1 MIEIG
6 KYSKLKILRWTSVG
20 LYLGDDSGEDVLLPS
35 KYCPKKIDIGNMME
49 VFVYLDHEQRKVATT
64 ITPKIFLN
72 EFALLQVSAVT
83 DVGAFMDWGMEK
95 ELLVPFREQNLEMAE
110 GRWYIVYM
118 DLDTKTNRLY
128 ATNKI
133 EKLLQNDVLT
143 VKEGDDVQIMIF
155 QKTDLGYSVIV
166 NNKHK
171 GLIYDNEIF
180 RPVKIGDKLKGVVT
194 KIRDENKI
202 DISINPVG
210 YENSMDL
217 NCDIVMYKLSQNNGF
232 LPVTDKTPPEEIYA
246 EMKMSKK
253 TFKKVLG
260 ALYKQRKIEILP
272 DGIKLVE

>member
-1 MIEIG
+1 M
-6 KYSKLKILRWTSVG
+6 
-20 LYLGDDSGEDVLLPS
+20 YLGDESGEDVLLPS
-35 KYCPKKIDIGNMME
+35 KYCPKKFNIDDMIE
-49 VFVYLDHEQRKVATT
+49 VFVYLDHEQRKVATN

-95 ELLVPFREQNLEMAE
+95 ELLVPFREQNLELVE

-194 KIRDENKI
+194 KIREENKI

-217 NCDIVMYKLSQNNGF
+217 NCDIVLYKLSQNNGF
-232 LPVTDKTPPEEIYA
+232 LSITDKTPPEDIYA
-246 EMKMSKK
+246 QMGMSKK
-253 TFKKVLG
+253 TYKKVLG
-260 ALYKQRKIEILP
+260 ALYKARKIEILT
-272 DGIKLVE
+272 DGIRLVK

>member
-20 LYLGDDSGEDVLLPS
+20 LYLGDESGEDVLLPS
-35 KYCPKKIDIGNMME
+35 KYCPKKFNIDDIIE
-49 VFVYLDHEQRKVATT
+49 VFVYLDHEQRKVATN

-95 ELLVPFREQNLEMAE
+95 ELLVPFREQNMVMEE

-143 VKEGDDVQIMIF
+143 VKEGDDVQIIVF

-166 NNKHK
+166 NSKHK

-194 KIRDENKI
+194 KIREENKI

-217 NCDIVMYKLSQNNGF
+217 NCDIVLYKLSQNNGF
-232 LPVTDKTPPEEIYA
+232 LSVTDKTPPEEIYA
-246 EMKMSKK
+246 QMGMSKK
-253 TFKKVLG
+253 TYKKVLG

-272 DGIKLVE
+272 DGIILV